1 MPGNI
6 NDSEQ
11 KYMNNLSDYFSDNGY
26 TPSIQTIEA
35 QDDNRFMNQENNNL
49 EFNIF
54 RDHENNS
61 INNNTDNG
69 NTITA
74 TKTIKKLG
82 RIRKEEIRQV
92 FHNKYSDDN
101 IIKKIKTFC
110 MIYLDIKLNNS
121 IIFTYKKFYK
131 LNPDINENLKKDYNI
146 KLMNMTIREIY
157 EENIP
162 NKTHSPSA
170 KKTIYDLIQKIY
182 DKSED
187 TKTIEILNT
196 KFIDFLNKLETKEY
210 IIKEIEKA
218 ESKDEKID
226 DIISYMS
233 KVRNLFEHFENWFMK
248 KNTRK

>member
-1 MPGNI
+1 MPGNSF
-6 NDSEQ
+6 DYEQ
-11 KYMNNLSDYFSDNGY
+11 ETNNNPFFLISDYDYIPNM
-26 TPSIQTIEA
+26 QTMED
-35 QDDNRFMNQENNNL
+35 QDDNELINPENHYFEL
-49 EFNIF
+49 EQ
-54 RDHENNS
+54 DNNS
-61 INNNTDNG
+61 INNTNN
-69 NTITA
+69 NNYIS
-74 TKTIKKLG
+74 KTPKIIKNRG
-82 RIRKEEIRQV
+82 RKPKGEIRQV
-92 FHNKYSDDN
+92 LHTKYSKDN
-101 IIKKIKTFC
+101 IIKRIKTYC
-110 MIYLDIKLNNS
+110 MKYLDKQLNNS
-121 IIFTYKKFYK
+121 LNFSYKKFYK
-131 LNPDINENLKKDYNI
+131 LDKKINENLRKDYNI

-210 IIKEIEKA
+210 IIKEIEKT

-226 DIISYMS
+226 NIISYMS